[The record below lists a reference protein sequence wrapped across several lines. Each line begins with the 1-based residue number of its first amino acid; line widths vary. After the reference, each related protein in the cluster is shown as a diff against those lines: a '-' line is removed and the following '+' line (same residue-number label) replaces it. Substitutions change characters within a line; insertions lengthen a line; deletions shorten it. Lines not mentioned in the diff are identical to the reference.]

1 MKNISKF
8 LKEIKVYDCN
18 LTKVRIGNESDGGY
32 VALKELCEKTNT
44 VYSFGVEND
53 VGFELDF
60 VNRFPDSHIR
70 LFDPT
75 IDSLP
80 CDHKRFTFFKLG
92 VGQNHERLQNI
103 MLGDIVSSSKLLKM
117 DIEWDEWGAFLEADI
132 ETICKFD
139 QLLIEF
145 HIVGID
151 TVLQTEKP
159 GFVGPHHI
167 LTPYFRKF
175 YQSVYDK
182 IRDSVFEAYYQVM
195 KKLNKNFYIFHIH
208 ANNSLS
214 EIEIDGYRFPP
225 LIELGFVR
233 KDLVENV
240 CETEESFP
248 VNGLD
253 FPNKTDRPDIDLSY
267 PLNQT

>member
-8 LKEIKVYDCN
+8 LKEIKVHDCN
-18 LTKVRIGNESDGGY
+18 LTKIRIGNEFDGGY
-32 VALKELCEKTNT
+32 VALQELCEKTNM
-44 VYSFGVEND
+44 VYSFGIDKD
-53 VGFELDF
+53 VSFELDF
-60 VNRFPDSHIR
+60 VNRFPDSHVR

-80 CDHKRFTFFKLG
+80 CEHKRFTFFKLG